1 MQSNPAAE
9 WQSLTEHYRA
19 MCDEDLEELA
29 ADFTDLTETAQQ
41 VLRNEMKNR
50 GLDRLQTRAE
60 PQTNGEAQK
69 QSDAPPQ
76 FRSSVD
82 PDSYDRQTNSAEQS
96 TDEDAS
102 TEYTWKTPLCE
113 CETTDQG
120 RQLQEVL
127 KRAGI
132 ESWIEAASAGL
143 GGYLRIQVAADQ
155 LDQAIEIASQP
166 IPQDIVDRYR
176 EKVPEYEAPKCPKC
190 GAQDPVLEAVDP
202 VSSWLCEAC
211 GEQWAE
217 SADGIEAAPDGA
229 ER

>member
-50 GLDRLQTRAE
+50 GLGELQTGPE
-60 PQTNGEAQK
+60 PQTTGEVPK
-69 QSDAPPQ
+69 QPDAPPQ

-82 PDSYDRQTNSAEQS
+82 PDSYDRQTIDAGQS
-96 TDEDAS
+96 KDEDPK

-113 CETTDQG
+113 CESGDQAL
-120 RQLQEVL
+120 QLREVL

-132 ESWIEAASAGL
+132 ESWIETASAGL

-155 LDQAIEIASQP
+155 LDQAIEIAGQP
-166 IPQDIVDRYR
+166 IPQDILDQYR
-176 EKVPEYEAPKCPKC
+176 EKVPEYEPPRCPNC

-202 VSSWLCEAC
+202 VNSWLCEAC
-211 GEQWAE
+211 GRQWTE
-217 SADGIEAAPDGA
+217 SADGI
-229 ER
+229 